1 MANSVRELH
10 LQFNQRAMEV
20 ASHKR
25 DKFFPQEVDMYLN
38 KAMFRLLEQGVNRKF
53 QDAEINLSHVT
64 ALLKK
69 NKVSEVII
77 PQSND
82 PLYEEHLD
90 SVYTTIPPDLYW
102 LINGRV
108 ETINNPYD
116 CETAPTLATTTLQEW
131 VAVVP
136 FPAANASSPYYPS
149 LTVSSTV
156 AGTLYT
162 APSAISAGVTST
174 NSAYVF
180 INDILEELY
189 SHATIRCY
197 WERYRDVYYKNSF
210 IFVAYSNQGTFSI
223 TATGVST
230 SSAAM
235 SATSYNKYNRA
246 LIANLTQ
253 KNVVLAP
260 VKVNEAHL
268 LYSSLKEN
276 VFYNTR
282 QREVSCDQTQ
292 DYFTFYADDSF
303 IVTRFYFDYIRK
315 PRTISLLLNQSC
327 ELADTIHPK
336 LVDLAVELMRLDTKD
351 QAYPATVQDVELRTQ

>member
-1 MANSVRELH
+1 MTTRELH
-10 LQFNQRAMEV
+10 LAFNQRAMEV

-25 DKFFPQEVDMYLN
+25 DKFFPQEVDAYLN
-38 KAMFRLLEQGVNRKF
+38 KAMYRLLEKGVNRKF
-53 QDAEINLSHVT
+53 QDTEINLSHVT

-69 NKVSEVII
+69 NKILEVII
-77 PQSND
+77 PQTND
-82 PLYEEHLD
+82 PMYEEHLD
-90 SVYTTIPPDLYW
+90 SVYTTIPPDMYW
-102 LINGRV
+102 LVNGRV
-108 ETINNPYD
+108 ETINDPLN
-116 CETAPTLATTTLQEW
+116 CEVAPTLASTTLQEW

-136 FPAANASSPYYPS
+136 FPSPNGSSPYYPS
-149 LTVSSTV
+149 LQVTSTS

-162 APSAISAGVTST
+162 APSPISAGVTST
-174 NSAYVF
+174 SSAYVF

-189 SHATIRCY
+189 SHATVRCY
-197 WERYRDVYYKNSF
+197 WERYRDIYYKNSF
-210 IFVAYSNQGTFSI
+210 IFVSYSNLGTFSI
-223 TATGVST
+223 TATGVTT
-230 SSAAM
+230 SSAAQ

-246 LIANLTQ
+246 LISNITS
-253 KNVVLAP
+253 KNVALYP
-260 VKVNEAHL
+260 VKVNEANF
-268 LYSSLKEN
+268 LYSSLREN

-336 LVDLAVELMRLDTKD
+336 IVDLAVEIMRLDTKD
-351 QAYPATVQDVELRTQ
+351 QAYSATVQDIELRTQ

>member
-1 MANSVRELH
+1 MTCRELH
-10 LQFNQRAMEV
+10 LQTNQRLQEV
-20 ASHKR
+20 ASYKR
-25 DKFFPQEVDMYLN
+25 DKFYPQEIDMALN

-77 PQSND
+77 PGTSD

-90 SVYTTIPPDLYW
+90 SVYATIPPDLYW

-108 ETINNPYD
+108 ETIKDPLD
-116 CETAPTLATTTLQEW
+116 CEVAPTLATTTLQEW

-136 FPAANASSPYYPS
+136 FPAPNGSTPFYPS
-149 LTVSSTV
+149 LVVSSTV

-162 APSAISAGVTST
+162 APSPISAGF
-174 NSAYVF
+174 NSSNSSYVF

-197 WERYRDVYYKNSF
+197 WERYRDRYYKNSF

-223 TATGVST
+223 TATGVTT
-230 SSAAM
+230 SSATM

-246 LIANLTQ
+246 LIANITS
-253 KNVVLAP
+253 KTVDIAP
-260 VKVNEAHL
+260 VKVQEANF

-276 VFYNTR
+276 KFYNTR
-282 QREVSCDQTQ
+282 SSEIACDQTQ
-292 DYFTFYADDSF
+292 DYFTLYRDESF
-303 IVTRFYFDYIRK
+303 LITRMYYDYIRK
-315 PRTISLLLNQSC
+315 PRTISLVLNQSC

-336 LVDLAVELMRLDTKD
+336 IVDLAVEILRLDTKD
-351 QAYPATVQDVELRTQ
+351 QAYPATVQDTQLRTQ